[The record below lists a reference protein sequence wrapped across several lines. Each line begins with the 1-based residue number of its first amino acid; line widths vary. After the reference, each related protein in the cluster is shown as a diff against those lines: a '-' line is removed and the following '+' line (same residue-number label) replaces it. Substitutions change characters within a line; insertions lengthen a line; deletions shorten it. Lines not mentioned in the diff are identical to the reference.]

1 MIPRKLR
8 VANYGLRIRDSIMVR
23 IKKSPSGIVSI
34 NDVARLAG
42 VSITTVSRVINKLP
56 TVKEKNRIRVQE
68 AVKQLKFQPSIFAQR
83 LATGKSNVV
92 ALVIPRYEGIFY
104 SYYALELIRG
114 IGTLCEALKL
124 DLLLHLTDSKTIINL
139 KGIGGVIFADLIAN
153 RAQLEDALASG
164 LPCIVINNY
173 VEDLE
178 VSCIAIDNTR
188 GAEDAVNYLVGLG
201 HKKIAHITGDLVTQA
216 AAQRYEGYRRAL
228 KKNNIE
234 LRQEDYVF
242 KTDYSRGQA
251 RQAAERLIKMPES
264 PTAVFVASDSMALEV
279 MAVARE
285 LGLKLPADLSI
296 VGFDDNPSGLYGP
309 VSLTTVRQP
318 LIKMA
323 EESVKELNL
332 LISRK
337 DKGIKIKKILLP
349 TELVIR
355 ESCQPI
361 NPNKP

>member
-1 MIPRKLR
+1 
-8 VANYGLRIRDSIMVR
+8 MVR
-23 IKKSPSGIVSI
+23 IRKDHTGIVSI

-56 TVKEKNRIRVQE
+56 SVKEKNRIRVQE

-114 IGTLCEALKL
+114 IGTLCEALRL
-124 DLLLHLTDSKTIINL
+124 DLLLHLTDSKTSINL
-139 KGIGGVIFADLIAN
+139 KGIGGVIFADIIAN
-153 RAQLEDALASG
+153 RMQLEEALANG
-164 LPCIVINNY
+164 IPAVVINNY
-173 VEDLE
+173 VQDLE
-178 VSCIAIDNTR
+178 VTCIAIDNIN
-188 GAEDAVNYLVGLG
+188 GAQEAVNYLAGLG
-201 HKKIAHITGDLVTQA
+201 HKKIAHIAGDLVTQA
-216 AAQRYEGYRRAL
+216 AAQRYEGYKQAL

-234 LRQEDYVF
+234 LRQDYVF
-242 KTDYSRGQA
+242 NTDYSRGQA
-251 RQAAERLIKMPES
+251 RIVAEKMIKMPDA

-279 MAVARE
+279 MTVARE
-285 LGLKLPADLSI
+285 LGRKLPDDLSI

-332 LISRK
+332 LIARK
-337 DKGIKIKKILLP
+337 DKSGKVKRILLP

-355 ESCQPI
+355 ESCQAL
-361 NPNKP
+361 NSKKP